1 MSFNL
6 PWEVMELPPQEVFMK
21 CVCITQT
28 DIVSGHGRSDELTVG
43 LDNLSV
49 FFQPQCFYDSLWS
62 LQFCFVLFSVEMGN
76 FLDFFI
82 FPCKNIC

>member
-28 DIVSGHGRSDELTVG
+28 DIVSGHGSSDELTVG
-43 LDNLSV
+43 LDNLSI
-49 FFQPQCFYDSLWS
+49 FFQPQ
-62 LQFCFVLFSVEMGN
+62 
-76 FLDFFI
+76 
-82 FPCKNIC
+82 